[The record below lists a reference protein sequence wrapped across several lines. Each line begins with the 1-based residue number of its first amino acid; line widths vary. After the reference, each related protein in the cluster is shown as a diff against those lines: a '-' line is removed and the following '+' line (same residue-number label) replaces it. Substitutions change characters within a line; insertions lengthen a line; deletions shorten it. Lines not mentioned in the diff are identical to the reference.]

1 MGKSRKKPDSE
12 VDLDPV
18 VVASPSTPIENEKIA
33 MKQVVSSKKQKL
45 DNGDKG
51 QTVEKKNF
59 GMEGEENTKEEQHN
73 SSEKKKVEVSV
84 SLTINSAE
92 TTEDAKRARVSIK
105 YEEEDRDDNSK
116 EDHQTPTRS
125 VEVHVAINSAET
137 TQDANRTSISNED
150 GDDNSKE
157 DHHHHHHHHLET
169 PTKSVEVPPAIE
181 STPTTPVA
189 KRARISND
197 HEEEDKD
204 DNSKE
209 DQPQLETPKK
219 SVKVPQNIN
228 SVETT
233 PDAKRGSISNKY
245 EEDGDDNS
253 KEDQLQLESPKKNA
267 QTSLSSQTPGS
278 KIVLMDNLSFS
289 IQAKDVKNFFKNG
302 GEIVE
307 IHFDMKEDY
316 FTGHGHVEFTTTE
329 AAKEALKLNNT
340 SLLDKPVKLDLAT
353 ERGEC
358 DHQTTT
364 SHVTGCK
371 TLFLGNLSFSIEE
384 DDVREF
390 FKDVGEIAGI
400 RFAIRND
407 RFMGYGYVEFTTAEA
422 AQEALK
428 LNNKVILDRKVK
440 LDLARERGASTSGS
454 SFEKSNQSGG
464 HAQGRTLYV
473 RGFDYS
479 HGFDNIRSTLEKH
492 FGKCGEISRISI
504 PKEYESGAPRGV
516 AFIDFVESNAFSQA
530 LRLDKSEIG
539 GFKIIVE
546 EAKKSRGDVREGS
559 GYGGARGG
567 SGGGG
572 NDYGGGSG
580 RPGGGW
586 RRESG
591 SGDGSV
597 RVSGGWHRESGSGG
611 GGSDYG
617 GGSGRAS
624 GGWRREGGYG
634 GGGSGRASGGWHREG
649 GWHGEGGYR
658 GILGRGS
665 GYGGGGGGFSSSSR
679 VGMFSG
685 GSRGGGSRR

>member
-45 DNGDKG
+45 DNGDKE

-73 SSEKKKVEVSV
+73 SSEEKKAEVSV
-84 SLTINSAE
+84 SPTINSAE
-92 TTEDAKRARVSIK
+92 TTEDAKRGRVSIK
-105 YEEEDRDDNSK
+105 YEEKDRDDNSK

-125 VEVHVAINSAET
+125 VEMHLAIKSAET

-157 DHHHHHHHHLET
+157 DHHHHLET

-219 SVKVPQNIN
+219 SDID
-228 SVETT
+228 VEMF
-233 PDAKRGSISNKY
+233 DASS
-245 EEDGDDNS
+245 S
-253 KEDQLQLESPKKNA
+253 KKTA
-267 QTSLSSQTPGS
+267 QTSLSSQSPGS

-289 IQAKDVKNFFKNG
+289 IQAKDVKNFFKNV
-302 GEIVE
+302 GEIAE

-316 FTGHGHVEFTTTE
+316 FTGHGHVEFTTAE
-329 AAKEALKLNNT
+329 AAKEALKLNYT
-340 SLLDKPVKLDLAT
+340 SLLDKPVKLYLAT
-353 ERGEC
+353 ES
-358 DHQTTT
+358 DHQTT
-364 SHVTGCK
+364 SHATGCK

-428 LNNKVILDRKVK
+428 LNNKVVLDRKVK

-539 GFKIIVE
+539 GFRIIVE
-546 EAKKSRGDVREGS
+546 EAKKGRADGREGS
-559 GYGGARGG
+559 GYGSARGG
-567 SGGGG
+567 SGGGWGRESGSGGGSSRASDAWHRESGGG
-572 NDYGGGSG
+572 NDYG

-586 RRESG
+586 HGESG
-591 SGDGSV
+591 SGGGSG
-597 RVSGGWHRESGSGG
+597 RVSGGWHRESGSGS
-611 GGSDYG
+611 GGSDYGG

-634 GGGSGRASGGWHREG
+634 GGGNDYGGGGSGRASGGWHREG
-649 GWHGEGGYR
+649 GYGGGYK

-665 GYGGGGGGFSSSSR
+665 GYGGGFSSSR
-679 VGMFSG
+679 VGMFNG
-685 GSRGGGSRR
+685 GYGSSRGGGSRR

>member
-33 MKQVVSSKKQKL
+33 MKQVCSSKKQKL

-73 SSEKKKVEVSV
+73 SSEEKKVEVSV
-84 SLTINSAE
+84 SPTINSAE
-92 TTEDAKRARVSIK
+92 TTEDGKRGRVSIK
-105 YEEEDRDDNSK
+105 YEEEDTDDNSK
-116 EDHQTPTRS
+116 EDHQSPTRS
-125 VEVHVAINSAET
+125 VEMHVAIKSAET

-157 DHHHHHHHHLET
+157 DHHHHHHHLET

-209 DQPQLETPKK
+209 DQSQLETPKK
-219 SVKVPQNIN
+219 SDID
-228 SVETT
+228 VEMF
-233 PDAKRGSISNKY
+233 DASSSKKTAQIS
-245 EEDGDDNS
+245 S
-253 KEDQLQLESPKKNA
+253 
-267 QTSLSSQTPGS
+267 SSQDTGS

-289 IQAKDVKNFFKNG
+289 IQAKDVKNFFKNV
-302 GEIVE
+302 GEIAE

-316 FTGHGHVEFTTTE
+316 FTGHGHVEFTTAE
-329 AAKEALKLNNT
+329 AAQEALKLNNT
-340 SLLDKPVKLDLAT
+340 SLLDQPLKLDLAT
-353 ERGEC
+353 ES

-364 SHVTGCK
+364 SHATGCK

-440 LDLARERGASTSGS
+440 LDLARERGASTLSS
-454 SFEKSNQSGG
+454 SFEKSKQSGG

-539 GFKIIVE
+539 GFRLIVE
-546 EAKKSRGDVREGS
+546 EAKKCRGDGREGS
-559 GYGGARGG
+559 GYGGGRNDYGGGSSRASGGWHRESG

-591 SGDGSV
+591 SGGGSG

-624 GGWRREGGYG
+624 GGYGGGGNEYG
-634 GGGSGRASGGWHREG
+634 GGGSGRASGSWHR
-649 GWHGEGGYR
+649 EGGYR

-665 GYGGGGGGFSSSSR
+665 GYGGGFSSNSR

-685 GSRGGGSRR
+685 GYGGSKGGGSRR